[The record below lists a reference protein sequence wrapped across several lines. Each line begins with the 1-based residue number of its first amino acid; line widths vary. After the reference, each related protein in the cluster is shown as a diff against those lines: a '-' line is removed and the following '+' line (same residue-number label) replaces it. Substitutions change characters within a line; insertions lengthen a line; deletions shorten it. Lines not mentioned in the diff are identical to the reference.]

1 MFLSCRHQTE
11 ELTTNYLCLILANA
25 HDGLKCCALCSVVG
39 NIEIARNVYLN
50 TFNINTGFQDPTSM
64 MRNLQLR
71 GFIPNKRNG
80 KNVVDAGDCN
90 SGP

>member
-1 MFLSCRHQTE
+1 MS
-11 ELTTNYLCLILANA
+11 LILANA

-50 TFNINTGFQDPTSM
+50 TFNINSGFQDPTSM

-80 KNVVDAGDCN
+80 KNVVGAGDCN